1 MMSSVDD
8 NHCPLAAD
16 GPNVTL
22 TMRLL
27 MQGKEVGSIIG
38 RGGSTVKKFREES
51 QAKINISD
59 SSCPE
64 RIVTVTGSPDAIH
77 KAFKMITD
85 KFEEDLSSTVTS
97 PTAPKPPVTLRL
109 IVPASQCG
117 SIIGKGGKKIQ
128 EIREGSRASI
138 QVASEMLPSSTERAV
153 TVSGTPEAITKAIY
167 QVCCVMLESPPKG
180 ATIPYRPKPAST
192 PVMPLGAQVRS
203 FHSYSTFF
211 VLCFYLQPIALQNL
225 QGTFGIAPHHHH
237 HHPELHQIA
246 LHHQQPS
253 FAFPGQSPFTPAGA
267 LAPLTAAPNVPAAQ
281 TTQEITI
288 PNTLIG
294 CVIGKGGSKIQE
306 IRNVSGATIKINN
319 LQEGNTERSVTITG
333 TPEAVTFAQYLI
345 SASLEI
351 AKGMPSTL
359 PTSLSSTTVSPFPT
373 SPSHLS
379 STPSSLSLNGTFPPV
394 LSALSS
400 TATLPPGM
408 STDTITTSTS
418 PSDLLASLQVTNFLK
433 ATPLMDWGSLSNSV
447 YTSKLRSTANNSSGS
462 KKFTPY

>member
-8 NHCPLAAD
+8 NHVQLAAGD

-38 RGGSTVKKFREES
+38 RGGNTVKKFREES
-51 QAKINISD
+51 KAKINISD

-64 RIVTVTGSPDAIH
+64 RIVTVTGSPEAIH
-77 KAFKMITD
+77 KAFQMITD

-192 PVMPLGAQVRS
+192 PVMLQGAQ
-203 FHSYSTFF
+203 
-211 VLCFYLQPIALQNL
+211 PIQLQNL

-237 HHPELHQIA
+237 HHPELTKLHQIA

-267 LAPLTAAPNVPAAQ
+267 LAPLTATGPNVQAAQ

-351 AKGMPSTL
+351 AKGMTSTL

-379 STPSSLSLNGTFPPV
+379 STPSPLPLNGTFPPV

-400 TATLPPGM
+400 TASLPSSGM
-408 STDTITTSTS
+408 STDTITTST
-418 PSDLLASLQVTNFLK
+418 PQSDLLASLQMTNLLK
-433 ATPLMDWGSLSNSV
+433 TTPLMNVDWGSLSHNV
-447 YTSKLRSTANNSSGS
+447 YTSKLRTQNNSGGGS
-462 KKFTPY
+462 RKYAPY